1 MIPRTRSLLL
11 ALILGLCS
19 LWLFTSIGA
28 ATTMPVTHIKV
39 YNRSWGNSSH
49 YIGACEG
56 NVRFDVADMLDLG
69 INTYRLYGGMS
80 RWETTDDDDA
90 YGLPTI
96 AQIKANPD
104 LIPWEHW
111 DEVMEQPASGTDYAF
126 SGIPQDL
133 WQGNASTIFQTLK
146 AAHIRPVVTIRN
158 TDPGWGPD
166 WALGLNRPRSREDWN
181 EWWEHVFA
189 TVYWLNV
196 RHDYGVDDFEIHNE
210 PDNRAQGWGGSQAD
224 YFKLVDVATDAIEH
238 VYQTYLPDRVVHIH
252 APKTTGGSDWPQKIL
267 AKTPRKF
274 NTINVHDYDW
284 NIADYLKRVRGW
296 MQRTIHARSPLW
308 LGEWGTYT
316 TKPEQPDSGYNDL
329 GFSLNLIKNMIRM
342 SQPEINLY
350 GSHIFSLYDWGR
362 DGSLV
367 GLINATGDRRLA
379 YYAFRMG
386 IRALQSGKRILVS
399 TPSDLMTIVTQAN
412 EDPKT
417 FYVLIVNDQPQS
429 RQVDLDVSAL
439 LKVGTAMQREF
450 SVTNLDEIIDT
461 IPIEQGQM
469 QFDIPAQTSQMIVLT
484 KL

>member
-1 MIPRTRSLLL
+1 MIPRSRSVLL
-11 ALILGLCS
+11 AIILGLCS

-56 NVRFDVADMLDLG
+56 NVRFEVADMLDLG

-133 WQGNASTIFQTLK
+133 WQGSASTIFQTLK
-146 AAHIRPVVTIRN
+146 TAHIRPVVTIRN

-166 WALGLNRPRSREDWN
+166 WALGLNPPRSREDWN

-210 PDNRAQGWGGSQAD
+210 PDNRAQGWGGNQAD

-238 VYQTYLPDRVVHIH
+238 VYRTYLPDRVVHIH

-308 LGEWGTYT
+308 VGEWGTYT
-316 TKPEQPDSGYNDL
+316 TKNHRGYNDL

-342 SQPEINLY
+342 SQPDINVY

-386 IRALQSGKRILVS
+386 IRALQGGQPILLS
-399 TPSDLMTIVTQAN
+399 SRSDLATIVTRATN
-412 EDPKT
+412 KI
-417 FYVLIVNDQPQS
+417 YVLIVNDQLKPRS
-429 RQVDLDVSAL
+429 VALDVSTL
-439 LKVGTAMQREF
+439 ISEGMGEMREF
-450 SVTNLDEIIDT
+450 SAQTKDET
-461 IPIEQGQM
+461 VGTVPIVQGQM
-469 QFDIPAQTSQMIVLT
+469 LLELPAQSSRLIVISLT
-484 KL
+484 Q

>member
-1 MIPRTRSLLL
+1 MLKLLP

-19 LWLFTSIGA
+19 LLLFTAIGT

-39 YNRSWGNSSH
+39 YPRSWHNSSH

-80 RWETTDDDDA
+80 RWETTDDDDQ

-111 DEVMEQPASGTDYAF
+111 DEVMAHPASGTDYAF

-133 WQGNASTIFQTLK
+133 WQGSASTIFQTLK
-146 AAHIRPVVTIRN
+146 AAHIRPVVSIRN
-158 TDPGWGPD
+158 TDPGWHPD
-166 WALGLNRPRSREDWN
+166 WALALNPPRTSEDWN

-196 RHDYGVDDFEIHNE
+196 RNDYGVDDFEIHNE

-224 YFKLVDVATDAIEH
+224 YFKLVEVAADAIKH
-238 VYQTYLPDRVVHIH
+238 VYQTYLPDRTVSIH
-252 APKTTGGSDWPQKIL
+252 APKTTGGSDWPQTIL
-267 AKTPRKF
+267 AKLPRKF
-274 NTINVHDYDW
+274 NTINVHNYDW

-308 LGEWGTYT
+308 VGEWGTYT
-316 TKPEQPDSGYNDL
+316 KQHGGYDDL

-342 SQPEINLY
+342 SQSEINVY

-362 DGSLV
+362 NGSLV
-367 GLINATGDRRLA
+367 GLINAAGDRRLA

-386 IRALQSGKRILVS
+386 IRALQGGRPILLS
-399 TPSDLMTIVTQAN
+399 SRSDLATIVTQAN
-412 EDPKT
+412 EDPKI
-417 FYVLIVNDQPQS
+417 FYVLIVNDQPKS
-429 RQVDLDVSAL
+429 RQIDLDVSAL
-439 LKVGTAMQREF
+439 LKAGTATQREF
-450 SVTNLDEIIDT
+450 GLTNLDEIIDT
-461 IPIEQGQM
+461 IPIDHGQLP
-469 QFDIPAQTSQMIVLT
+469 FDISGQTSQMIVLT

>member
-1 MIPRTRSLLL
+1 MIPRTRSVFF
-11 ALILGLCS
+11 AFILGLCS
-19 LWLFTSIGA
+19 LLLFTTIGS
-28 ATTMPVTHIKV
+28 ATTLNDRVTHIKV
-39 YNRSWGNSSH
+39 YAQSWGNSSH

-56 NVRFDVADMLDLG
+56 NVRFDVGDMLDLG

-80 RWETTDDDDA
+80 RWEITDDDGE

-111 DEVMEQPASGTDYAF
+111 DEVMAHPASGTDYAF

-133 WQGNASTIFQTLK
+133 WQGSASTIFQTLK
-146 AAHIRPVVTIRN
+146 EAHIRPVVTIRN
-158 TDPGWGPD
+158 TDPGWHPD
-166 WALGLNRPRSREDWN
+166 WALALNPPRTDDDWN

-196 RHDYGVDDFEIHNE
+196 RNDYGVDDFEIHNE

-224 YFKLVDVATDAIEH
+224 YFKLVEVAAAAIEH
-238 VYQTYLPDRVVHIH
+238 VYATYLPDRRVHIH
-252 APKTTGGSDWPQKIL
+252 APKTTGSSDWPQKIL

-284 NIADYLKRVRGW
+284 NISDYLKRVRGW

-308 LGEWGTYT
+308 VGEWGTYT
-316 TKPEQPDSGYNDL
+316 KQYGGYEDL
-329 GFSLNLIKNMIRM
+329 GFSLNLIKNMMRM
-342 SQPEINLY
+342 SQSEINVY

-367 GLINATGDRRLA
+367 GLINAQGDRRLA

-386 IRALQSGKRILVS
+386 IRALQGGRPILVS
-399 TPSDLMTIVTQAN
+399 SRSDLETIVTRATN
-412 EDPKT
+412 KI
-417 FYVLIVNDQPQS
+417 YVLIVNDQS
-429 RQVDLDVSAL
+429 KTRSVDLDLSAL
-439 LKVGTAMQREF
+439 ISQGMGEMREF
-450 SVTNLDEIIDT
+450 SAQTNDETVGIV
-461 IPIEQGQM
+461 PIVQGQM
-469 QFDIPAQTSQMIVLT
+469 LLEMPAQSSRLIVISLT
-484 KL
+484 Q